1 MKLKVDL
8 ECHKCY
14 KKVKK
19 VLSKFPRESLNKS
32 PFFFHINS
40 LMILKWVS
48 N

>member
-19 VLSKFPRESLNKS
+19 VLAKFPQKFETR
-32 PFFFHINS
+32 NS
-40 LMILKWVS
+40 TRSKMS
-48 N
+48 